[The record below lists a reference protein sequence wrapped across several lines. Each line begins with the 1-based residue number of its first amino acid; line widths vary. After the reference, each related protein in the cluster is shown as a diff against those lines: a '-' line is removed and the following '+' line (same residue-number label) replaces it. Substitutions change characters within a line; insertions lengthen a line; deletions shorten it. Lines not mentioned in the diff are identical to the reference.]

1 MSRNVLAA
9 GIVFSPK
16 DVMVGV
22 YLDRVEK
29 TILRLQEEERTLKTL
44 IQEQMLESLSGE
56 TMPEEALSL
65 LEEKPKRSMFTASH
79 RFLED
84 MFESAQ
90 LRTSIAAT
98 IKYDDNVK
106 LTADDMKGDWIY
118 TIRPALNLKLTRGQS
133 YLGLDYSYTY
143 DCYLEKTSRDTQT
156 NRLDA
161 TLFYKPSNI
170 FSFQLDEVFEGTGAV
185 DLFKLA
191 PFTIDRFNRSHDRV
205 NASSLNTV
213 FTYMPWGRTNLA
225 HLTIGDARSYSTDH
239 SLETT
244 TQNFDVDIEH
254 YLNPITSVYFGLG
267 VAQTYNEAEAS
278 QDYENLP
285 VLTFGLKYG
294 LTNITTA
301 EAKLTYEFS
310 HYDDATDEEG
320 YRLEFTLRHKISNFT
335 DLSTTFKSGWDNT
348 LASYRRYYNNE
359 LRATLNHQ
367 LTQKLSLSTNATYS
381 WDDYYKEDYLGT
393 ELALD
398 KQRRRYE
405 VDFGLNHQLYK
416 WLNLSFNYTHSR
428 ILSEFADESYRDN
441 LYSWTARL
449 DF

>member
-1 MSRNVLAA
+1 
-9 GIVFSPK
+9 
-16 DVMVGV
+16 MVGV

-29 TILRLQEEERTLKTL
+29 TILRLQEEEKILQTLA
-44 IQEQMLESLSGE
+44 QEQTLESLSGE

-65 LEEKPKRSMFTASH
+65 LGEKPKRSMFAASH

-106 LTADDMKGDWIY
+106 LTADDMEGDWIY

-143 DCYLEKTSRDTQT
+143 DYYLKKTSRDTQT

-185 DLFKLA
+185 DLFKLV

-225 HLTIGDARSYSTDH
+225 HFKFRDSRTYSEDR
-239 SLETT
+239 SLESDS
-244 TQNFDVDIEH
+244 QKVEVDIEH
-254 YLNPITSVYFGLG
+254 YLNPITSVYFGYG
-267 VAQTYNEAEAS
+267 FGPTHYEAAS
-278 QDYENLP
+278 GKDADIRSVIL
-285 VLTFGLKYG
+285 GLKYD
-294 LTNITTA
+294 LTNVTKT
-301 EAKLTYEFS
+301 EAKFS
-310 HYDDATDEEG
+310 YDTSDYDDGTDDEG
-320 YRLEFTLRHKISNFT
+320 YKLDCTLRHKISNIT
-335 DLSTTFKSGWDNT
+335 DLSGTYTFGLTNT
-348 LASYRRYYNNE
+348 ISADYRRYHTNK
-359 LRATLNHQ
+359 LALSLSHQ
-367 LTQKLSLSTNATYS
+367 FTQKLSL
-381 WDDYYKEDYLGT
+381 YLGT
-393 ELALD
+393 TFQIDDYLEGDFIGTGPAED
-398 KQRRRYE
+398 KERKKY
-405 VDFGLNHQLYK
+405 DFSFGLNQQLYK
-416 WLNLSFNYTHSR
+416 WLNLSFNYKHSR
-428 ILSEFADESYRDN
+428 TLSEFATESYRDN
-441 LYSWTARL
+441 LYTCKAQL